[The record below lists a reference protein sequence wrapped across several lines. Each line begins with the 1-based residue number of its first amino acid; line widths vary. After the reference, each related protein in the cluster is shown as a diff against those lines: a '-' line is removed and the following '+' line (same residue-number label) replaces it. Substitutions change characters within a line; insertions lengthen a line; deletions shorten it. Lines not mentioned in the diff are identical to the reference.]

1 MAISN
6 ITLVDSK
13 STPENHVF
21 TEKAQQGGQIIRANQ
36 AASLDAPETLM
47 YATRMAKAHGVPVI
61 NSVLKLEIGF
71 LDADGVTTRYM
82 SVRQIWDIDPKIYTD
97 ARAEDLTAMMNSG
110 VTEANAKLFMK
121 GYPG

>member
-1 MAISN
+1 MAISD

-21 TEKAQQGGQIIRANQ
+21 TERTQQGGQIIRANQ
-36 AASLDAPETLM
+36 AASLDTPETLM
-47 YATRMAKAHGVPVI
+47 YATRKAKAHGVEVI
-61 NSVLKLEIGF
+61 NSVVKLEVGH

-97 ARAEDLTAMMNSG
+97 ARAEDLTAMMNSCM
-110 VTEANAKLFMK
+110 TEARAKLFMK